1 MLKKYLCV
9 LRAMDKKE
17 MTIALAGNPNVGK
30 STVFNAL
37 TGLKQHTG
45 NWTGKTVELASGKA
59 EHNGVTY
66 NFVDIPGTYSL
77 KPRSKE
83 ESVAGEFIC
92 FGEAESVVI
101 VCDATSLE
109 RNLYLALQIIET
121 DTPAIVCV
129 NLLDEARKKGVTI
142 NTALLEK
149 ELGVPVVGM
158 TARSGEGIEELLA
171 KLSQK
176 AVNSPLRIKY
186 NQTIEGALE
195 YIIPVLKK
203 HNITQLNQRWLSL
216 RLLERD
222 DNALEF
228 IGKCNTLSDSQKNE
242 ILLAME
248 KGRAFLEKEKEL
260 GNLSESIALT
270 LYSVASHISSSVTLS
285 SVKNNSLSK
294 GERIFTNGFSA
305 YLVMLLILSVILY
318 ITIAGANYPSQWL
331 SAFFSWCEIR
341 LMSLA
346 SSMGVPELLKGMLIS
361 GGFRVLGWVVSVMLP
376 PMAIFFPCFTLL
388 EDLGVLPRIAYV
400 LDNGFRKANTCG
412 KQALTTCMGYGCN
425 CVGIS
430 GARIIDSKRE
440 RLVAILTN
448 SLTVCNGRF
457 PAIITLVSVFLVSG
471 GGFAGGAL
479 SAIIL
484 ALIIILSL
492 GFTLLASNILSKTLL
507 KGEGSHYILEIPPY
521 RKPQISRVIVN
532 SVLNRTALVLF
543 RAVAVAF
550 PAGVIIWLVA
560 NVTVGESSVLS
571 YITNTFEPLGRI
583 MGMDGKTLSAF
594 FLGIPANEI
603 VLPIT
608 LMSYLGAGE
617 MMSIEN
623 VSVIGEVL
631 KSNGWTQVSAI
642 CYIIFSV
649 VHFPCATALLTIYK
663 ETKSLKWTVLA
674 FLLPT
679 ISGIILCWLVNII
692 SNSLIC

>member
-83 ESVAGEFIC
+83 ERVAGEFIC

>member
-9 LRAMDKKE
+9 LRAMDKKK

-45 NWTGKTVELASGKA
+45 NWTGKTVELARGKA

-83 ESVAGEFIC
+83 ERVAGEFIC
-92 FGEAESVVI
+92 LGEAERAVI

-129 NLLDEARKKGVTI
+129 NLLDEARKRGVTI

-149 ELGVPVVGM
+149 ELGVPVIGM
-158 TARSGEGIEELLA
+158 TARSGEGIEELLTR
-171 KLSQK
+171 LSEK
-176 AVNSPLRIKY
+176 SYNKSLKIKY
-186 NQTIEGALE
+186 NQTIEGAIE

-216 RLLERD
+216 RLLEKD
-222 DNALEF
+222 ENALEL
-228 IGKCNTLSDSQKNE
+228 IGKCKTLSDSQKSE
-242 ILLAME
+242 ILLGIE
-248 KGRAFLEKEKEL
+248 KGRAFLEKENEL
-260 GNLSESIALT
+260 ESLSESIALT
-270 LYSVASHISSSVTLS
+270 LYELASRISNSVTLS
-285 SVKNNSLSK
+285 SGKNNSVSK

-346 SSMGVPELLKGMLIS
+346 SSVGAPELLKGMLIS

-440 RLVAILTN
+440 RLIAILTN

-457 PAIITLVSVFLVSG
+457 PAIITLISVFLVSG

-484 ALIIILSL
+484 ALIIVLSL
-492 GFTLLASNILSKTLL
+492 GLTLLASNILSKTLL

-532 SVLNRTALVLF
+532 SVVNRTVLVLF

-560 NVTVGESSVLS
+560 NITFGEISVLT
-571 YITNTFEPLGRI
+571 YITDAFEPLGRI
-583 MGMDGKTLSAF
+583 MGMDGETLSAF

-608 LMSYLGAGE
+608 LMTYLGAGE

-663 ETKSLKWTVLA
+663 ETKSFKWTALA

-679 ISGIILCWLVNII
+679 ISGAILCCLVNII
-692 SNSLIC
+692 SNILIC

>member
-9 LRAMDKKE
+9 LITMSERE

-45 NWTGKTVELASGKA
+45 NWTGKTVELAKGKA
-59 EHNGVTY
+59 ERDGVIYT
-66 NFVDIPGTYSL
+66 FVDIPGTYSL

-83 ESVAGEFIC
+83 ERVAGDFIC
-92 FGEAESVVI
+92 FGEAERVVV

-109 RNLYLALQIIET
+109 RNLYLTLQILET
-121 DTPAIVCV
+121 GADVVVCI
-129 NLLDEARKKGVTI
+129 NLLDEAKKKGISI

-149 ELGVPVVGM
+149 ELGVSVVGM
-158 TARSGEGIEELLA
+158 TARSGEGIEDLLA
-171 KLSQK
+171 QLSKK
-176 AVNSPLRIKY
+176 ATNKPLKIKY
-186 NQTIEGALE
+186 TQTIESAIE

-203 HNITQLNQRWLSL
+203 HDVTQLNQRWLSL
-216 RLLERD
+216 RLLEGDKNVRD
-222 DNALEF
+222 F
-228 IGKCNTLSDSQKNE
+228 IENSDALSDSQKNE
-242 ILLAME
+242 IFVAVE
-248 KGRAFLEKEKEL
+248 NGRALLIKEAENE
-260 GNLSESIALT
+260 NLSEEIAVT
-270 LYSVASHISSSVTLS
+270 LYETATRISNSVTLNS
-285 SVKNNSLSK
+285 GKNYKLSK

-305 YLVMLLILSVILY
+305 YFVMLLILSIILY
-318 ITIAGANYPSQWL
+318 ITIVGANIPSQWL
-331 SAFFSWCEIR
+331 SAFFSWCETR
-341 LMSLA
+341 LMGLA
-346 SSMGVPELLKGMLIS
+346 SSAGVPVFFKGMLIS

-457 PAIITLVSVFLVSG
+457 PAIITLISVFLVTG
-471 GGFAGGAL
+471 GGFAGGVFSAL
-479 SAIIL
+479 IL
-484 ALIIILSL
+484 ASIIVLSL
-492 GFTLLASNILSKTLL
+492 GFTLLVSNVLSKTIL
-507 KGEGSHYILEIPPY
+507 KGESSHYILEIPPY

-532 SVLNRTALVLF
+532 SVLNRTVLVLF

-550 PAGVIIWLVA
+550 PAGVVIWLVA
-560 NVTVGESSVLS
+560 NINIGEISVLS
-571 YITNTFEPLGRI
+571 YITNVFEPLGKI
-583 MGMDGKTLSAF
+583 MGMDGETLSAF

-608 LMSYLGAGE
+608 LMSYLGAEE
-617 MMSIEN
+617 MISIEN
-623 VSVIGEVL
+623 TSIIGEIL

-663 ETKSLKWTVLA
+663 ETKSLKWSVLA
-674 FLLPT
+674 FVMPT
-679 ISGIILCWLVNII
+679 ISGVILCCLVNII
-692 SNSLIC
+692 SNI